1 MQFRIRQNFEAT
13 PIEMMH
19 VYTDPE
25 FYPYLHNLPKIG
37 APEVLDRRDEGG
49 QVLMWVRYLFRGDLP
64 VAARWVLDPSK
75 LTWIEAARYD
85 FESLTAWTQ
94 LLPDNYADK
103 MTCSATVVFSRDPGP
118 QRKSTRTIDGDLKVS
133 MPLVGGKVEHAIV
146 SGLREHM
153 TDERPI
159 ADWWAANL
167 RDRAAGGEAAPE
179 PATPETPP
187 PASPGAYRARQSG
200 SPHPGGTVTTTTVG
214 SASASTCSTA

>member
-13 PIEMMH
+13 PVEMMH
-19 VYTDPE
+19 VYSDPA

-64 VAARWVLDPSK
+64 AAARRVLDPSK

-103 MTCSATVVFSRDPGP
+103 MTCSATVVFSSDPGP
-118 QRKSTRTIDGDLKVS
+118 QRRSTRTIDGELKVS

-159 ADWWAANL
+159 AEWWAASR
-167 RDRAAGGEAAPE
+167 RDQADAAPE
-179 PATPETPP
+179 ASTAEQPPGAAPPATP
-187 PASPGAYRARQSG
+187 GAY
-200 SPHPGGTVTTTTVG
+200 
-214 SASASTCSTA
+214 

>member
-1 MQFRIRQNFEAT
+1 MQFRIRQNFEAS
-13 PIEMMH
+13 PLEMMQ
-19 VYTDPE
+19 VYSDPE

-49 QVLMWVRYLFRGDLP
+49 QVLMWVRYLFKGDLP
-64 VAARWVLDPSK
+64 AAARRILDPSK

-103 MTCSATVVFSRDPGP
+103 MTCSATVVFSTDPGP
-118 QRKSTRTIDGDLKVS
+118 QRQSTRTIEGDLKVS

-159 ADWWAANL
+159 ADWWAASR
-167 RDRAAGGEAAPE
+167 RDRAAAEAGPPPGSAEPADAPPDATP
-179 PATPETPP
+179 PATP
-187 PASPGAYRARQSG
+187 
-200 SPHPGGTVTTTTVG
+200 GTY
-214 SASASTCSTA
+214 